1 MLTTRRP
8 TQTTAL
14 YTVSNRATATTLSAQ
29 LKVNLHILLR
39 IIAGLLILCIVGVE
53 YMTLITPSSPWHSK
67 TLNTLI
73 HATPVLARTAGTLT
87 TLLSWY
93 YRWIIITGTTYLI
106 TTNPIRTE
114 SLLVI
119 RGLGVQTSTSSPSY
133 LWTSSAR
140 FIPTTAIQDIL
151 IHEAFKGFEVRFYLA
166 IVVEGEEEVVVVFPN
181 LLPRRDV
188 LEEVW
193 RGTRACLYEPKT

>member
-1 MLTTRRP
+1 MLTTKKP

-14 YTVSNRATATTLSAQ
+14 YSVSNRSLATTTSAYI
-29 LKVNLHILLR
+29 KVNIHIFLR
-39 IIAGLLILCIVGVE
+39 IIAGLLVLYLLAIE
-53 YMTLITPSSPWHSK
+53 YTTVLPPSSTWYSQTLANFINSIPLLAK
-67 TLNTLI
+67 TANTITNFL
-73 HATPVLARTAGTLT
+73 P
-87 TLLSWY
+87 WY
-93 YRWIIITGTTYLI
+93 YRWTIITGTTYLF
-106 TTNPIRTE
+106 TTNPHRTE

-119 RGLGVQTSTSSPSY
+119 RGLGVQTSTSSTSY

-140 FIPTTAIQDIL
+140 FIPTTAIQDIF

-181 LLPRRDV
+181 LLPRREV

-193 RGTRACLYEPKT
+193 RGTRACLYEPKA